1 MMMMMIVH
9 GRVTNGIGTMDAG
22 TVVGCKWWW
31 LGHEFDKVC
40 QDCGLNGRMDQE
52 INVIIPL
59 VAYLIIMNNVV
70 VVVLVAIGRCIRVM
84 MKYGP
89 MTHVDPCDRPQRL
102 FGNTKWFVDDTP
114 IVRPKNRMTM
124 MIVMIVVIA
133 AFGRFIGIH

>member
-1 MMMMMIVH
+1 
-9 GRVTNGIGTMDAG
+9 
-22 TVVGCKWWW
+22 
-31 LGHEFDKVC
+31 
-40 QDCGLNGRMDQE
+40 MDQE

-102 FGNTKWFVDDTP
+102 FGRIPDRPNKESNANDDRDDRRHCGVWSLHWNP
-114 IVRPKNRMTM
+114 LDESPVSY
-124 MIVMIVVIA
+124 
-133 AFGRFIGIH
+133 